1 MTIRNKISKMGFI
14 RNSLKNKICLEYIDK
29 LNINPKDPNRE
40 LKYFSGGNQ
49 QKAVLS
55 KWLVTDPRILLLD
68 EPTRGIDVG
77 AKKEI
82 YHLIHQLADS
92 GISILFISSE
102 IEEVLGVCDRL
113 LVMREG
119 EITGEFLKGQATQ
132 EDVMKI
138 AAS

>member
-1 MTIRNKISKMGFI
+1 
-14 RNSLKNKICLEYIDK
+14 
-29 LNINPKDPNRE
+29 

-55 KWLVTDPRILLLD
+55 KWLATNPRILLLD

-82 YHLIHQLADS
+82 YTLIRNLADS

-102 IEEVLGVCDRL
+102 LEEIIGVCDRM

-119 EITGEFLKGQATQ
+119 EITSEFKKSEATQ
-132 EDVMKI
+132 ENIMK
-138 AAS
+138 AAAN